1 MALQAEIKRE
11 DILKN
16 QGNAQLFVTDE
27 VATGLTIAPTL
38 NKIVQTGRRYNFYTR
53 EKTSKQIFQDFF
65 AEEPIET
72 AKGAQLIEVSGS
84 EQTPESVPLLSK
96 GFRYIVIKEDY
107 EDSPESFLMD
117 IEDMCYV
124 IVAAIENSVK
134 DAVNAN
140 APTPS
145 SRADLHDGPWDDST
159 MIAEDLRGFRN
170 DMRHR
175 GIRGRLD
182 LLFHS
187 ADSYDNI
194 GNYIIRTEGIQN
206 LKEENDVIDYGSV
219 KNTFAEFG
227 PASGQTFGWPSAAPP
242 GAIVYRKIPGAYT
255 PIKSKEGTEPY
266 LPVINM
272 KIIESDG
279 DGMDPV
285 LDIRFGAHWS
295 VPIMRKNNIFN
306 KTGI

>member
-65 AEEPIET
+65 ADEPVET
-72 AKGAQLIEVSGS
+72 AKGAQLIEVSGQ
-84 EQTPESVPLLSK
+84 EQTPDSVPLLTK

-145 SRADLHDGPWDDST
+145 SRADLHDGAWDDST
-159 MIAEDLRGFRN
+159 MIAEDIRGFRT

-175 GIRGRLD
+175 GIRGTLD
-182 LLFHS
+182 KLFYNS
-187 ADSYDNI
+187 NGYDEL
-194 GNYIIRTEGIQN
+194 GNFIIRTEGIQN
-206 LKEENDVIDYGSV
+206 LQEEGDVIKYGSV
-219 KNTFAEFG
+219 QNTFADNG
-227 PASGQTFGWPSAAPP
+227 PADSQVFGWPTVAPP
-242 GAIVYRKIPGAYT
+242 GAIVYRKIPGAFT
-255 PIKSKEGTEPY
+255 PIKSKEGTNPY

-279 DGMDPV
+279 DGLDPI

-295 VPIMRKNNIFN
+295 VPIMRKENIFN

>member
-11 DILKN
+11 DILKS

-27 VATGLTIAPTL
+27 VATGLTIAPKL
-38 NKIVQTGRRYNFYTR
+38 NRIVQKGRRYNFYTR

-65 AEEPIET
+65 ASEPTET

-84 EQTPESVPLLSK
+84 EQTPDSVPLLTK

-140 APTPS
+140 APDPS
-145 SRADLHDGPWDDST
+145 SRAALHDGAWDDST
-159 MIAEDLRGFRN
+159 MIAEDIRGFRT

-175 GIRGRLD
+175 GIKGRLD
-182 LLFHS
+182 TLFHG
-187 ADSYDNI
+187 ADVYDHL

-206 LKEENDVIDYGSV
+206 LQEEGDVIKYGSV
-219 KNTFAEFG
+219 ENTFAEFG
-227 PASGQTFGWPSAAPP
+227 PAEDQTFGWPSAAPP
-242 GAIVYRKIPGAYT
+242 GAIVYRTIPGAYT
-255 PIKSKEGTEPY
+255 PIKSKEGTQPY

-279 DGMDPV
+279 DG
-285 LDIRFGAHWS
+285 LDSIYDMRFGAHWS

-306 KTGI
+306 KTGL